1 MKKNIKYLKKIQK
14 LQEEIDREKQK
25 IMDYFEKMIDEYNLM
40 EILTP
45 EIIKSI
51 AEQIS
56 KNREDNDIYILIND
70 NKDNLEAQK
79 KENNND
85 WDWKARKRSTK
96 QN

>member
-40 EILTP
+40 EIITP

-70 NKDNLEAQK
+70 NKDNIEAQK

-85 WDWKARKRSTK
+85 
-96 QN
+96 

>member
-85 WDWKARKRSTK
+85 
-96 QN
+96 

>member
-70 NKDNLEAQK
+70 NKDNIESQK

-85 WDWKARKRSTK
+85 
-96 QN
+96 

>member
-14 LQEEIDREKQK
+14 LQDEIDKEKQK

-85 WDWKARKRSTK
+85 
-96 QN
+96 

>member
-14 LQEEIDREKQK
+14 LQDEIDKEKQK
-25 IMDYFEKMIDEYNLM
+25 IMDYFEKTIDEYNLM
-40 EILTP
+40 EIITP

-70 NKDNLEAQK
+70 NKDNIEAQK

-85 WDWKARKRSTK
+85 RD
-96 QN
+96 

>member
-14 LQEEIDREKQK
+14 LQKEIDREKQK

-70 NKDNLEAQK
+70 NKDNLEVQK

-85 WDWKARKRSTK
+85 
-96 QN
+96 

>member
-14 LQEEIDREKQK
+14 LQKEIDREKQK

-85 WDWKARKRSTK
+85 
-96 QN
+96 

>member
-70 NKDNLEAQK
+70 NKDNLEVQK

-85 WDWKARKRSTK
+85 
-96 QN
+96 

>member
-70 NKDNLEAQK
+70 NKDNIEAQK

-85 WDWKARKRSTK
+85 
-96 QN
+96 

>member
-14 LQEEIDREKQK
+14 LQDEIDKEKQK
-25 IMDYFEKMIDEYNLM
+25 IMDYFEKTIDEYNLM
-40 EILTP
+40 EIITP

-56 KNREDNDIYILIND
+56 ENRENNEIYIVIND
-70 NKDNLEAQK
+70 EKDKLEVQK

-85 WDWKARKRSTK
+85 RD
-96 QN
+96 

>member
-56 KNREDNDIYILIND
+56 KNREDNDVYILIND

-85 WDWKARKRSTK
+85 
-96 QN
+96 